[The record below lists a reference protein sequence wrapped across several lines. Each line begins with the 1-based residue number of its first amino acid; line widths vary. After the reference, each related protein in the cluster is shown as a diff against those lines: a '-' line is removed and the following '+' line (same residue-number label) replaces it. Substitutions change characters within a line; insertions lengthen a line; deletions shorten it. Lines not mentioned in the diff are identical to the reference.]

1 MDLKYG
7 VYAVLAPMLFL
18 AMWKHS
24 LGTCSAA
31 GMEIEP
37 EHYITAQVETILHGL
52 AKRPTPARQGENGG
66 SLPSE

>member
-7 VYAVLAPMLFL
+7 VYIVLAPMLFL

-31 GMEIEP
+31 GMEIDP
-37 EHYITAQVETILHGL
+37 DQYIAVQVETLLLGL
-52 AKRPTPARQGENGG
+52 AKRSTQVPAK
-66 SLPSE
+66 